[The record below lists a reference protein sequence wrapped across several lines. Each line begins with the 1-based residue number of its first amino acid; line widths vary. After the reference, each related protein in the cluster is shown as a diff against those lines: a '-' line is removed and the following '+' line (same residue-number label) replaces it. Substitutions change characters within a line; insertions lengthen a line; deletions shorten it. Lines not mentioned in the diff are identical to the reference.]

1 MSGSVTSRGSAEPEA
16 SSSGDG
22 TSALHF
28 DVLIVGA
35 GISGIGAGYHLTQQ
49 CPEKSFVVLEAQETF
64 GGTWWTHKY
73 PGVRSDSDLFTF
85 GYRFKPWLGA
95 PIANAAEILKY
106 LGEVIAENGLESR
119 IRYRHR
125 ISEASWSTDLRL
137 WTLSVICEDTG
148 ERLTFT
154 TNFLWMCQGYYRH
167 GEGYTPEWKGLE
179 SFKGRIVHPQQWPK
193 DLDYSGKKVVVI
205 GSGATAATLI
215 PAIAD
220 ETEHVTMLQRSPTFY
235 FVRPNSN
242 ELADTLRELDIPDEW
257 THEIVRR
264 KIAREMDDI
273 TRLSFESPE
282 FLREFL
288 LETIRPLLPEG
299 FDIDRHFNP
308 SYRPW
313 QQRIA
318 VLPEGDLFVWIRE
331 GKVSIVT
338 DQIDSFTST
347 GIRLVSGEVL
357 EADIVITAT
366 GFDMSILG
374 DVVFSVDGKPV
385 DFAETVTYRG
395 IMFTGLPNLAYVFGY
410 FRASWTLRADLI
422 SDFVCRLLHHMGER
436 GATMVMPALRDEE
449 AEMPLVPW
457 VDPENFN
464 PGYLARSLHLMPK
477 QGDRDPW
484 RLLHEYSVEKELLPA
499 ADLDDG
505 ALVFK

>member
-1 MSGSVTSRGSAEPEA
+1 MSGSVTTRPSAEHHTR
-16 SSSGDG
+16 SSGDEA
-22 TSALHF
+22 SALHV

-35 GISGIGAGYHLTQQ
+35 GISGIGAGYHLTQN
-49 CPEKSFVVLEAQETF
+49 CPEKSFAILEAQQTF
-64 GGTWWTHKY
+64 GGTWWTHRY

-95 PIANAAEILKY
+95 PIASGDEILKY
-106 LGEVIAENGLESR
+106 LGEVIAENGLASH

-125 ISEASWSTDLRL
+125 IAEARWSSDLRL
-137 WTLSVICEDTG
+137 WTLSVIREDTG

-167 GEGYTPEWKGLE
+167 GEGYTPEWKGFE
-179 SFKGRIVHPQQWPK
+179 SFKGTIVHPQRWPE

-215 PAIAD
+215 PAIAA

-318 VLPEGDLFVWIRE
+318 VLPEGDLFVGIRE

-338 DQIDSFTST
+338 DQIDSFTDT
-347 GIRLVSGEVL
+347 GIRLVSGEFL
-357 EADIVITAT
+357 EADIIITAT

-374 DVVFSVDGKPV
+374 DVAVSVDGEPV
-385 DFAETVTYRG
+385 DFAQTVTYRG

-422 SDFVCRLLHHMGER
+422 SEFVCRLLNHMAEG
-436 GATMVMPALRDEE
+436 GATMVLPTIPDEDT
-449 AEMPLVPW
+449 AMSLVPW

-464 PGYLARSLHLMPK
+464 PGYLTRSLHLMPK

-484 RLLHEYSVEKELLPA
+484 RLLHEYSVEKTVLPA
-499 ADLDDG
+499 VDFDDG